1 MTTATDSLAINGGP
15 KTRTAPW
22 PPRRLFG
29 EAEKQAAVA
38 LFDRA
43 IEQGEAFGYNGP
55 EEDGYCKEF
64 VEYQGGK
71 GYADLVNSGT
81 TAVYVA
87 LRALGI
93 EPFSE
98 VIVPCITDMGG
109 CMPAALLGAIPVPAD
124 CAPGSYNIGAEQIAA
139 RITDRTSAIVVA
151 HISGLPVDMDPVMAL
166 ARKHNLP
173 VVEDCAQCHG
183 AIYKGRKVGTIGDVA
198 AFSTM
203 FGKHHATSG
212 QGGVVYTRREDLYW
226 KIRRAADRGK
236 PFGIENPVG
245 NVIASLNFN
254 QDEMGAAIGRVQLAK
269 LESIIEGKRRVALGL
284 ADGCKKKSKAV
295 RVVGDP
301 QDGRNVFWFIWGELV
316 LDKLTV
322 DKETFIDALA
332 AEGVPVSASYIFAM
346 PHENPW
352 YKDRAVFGTSGWPWT
367 SPQYKGDADAVW
379 EVPNIRA
386 TDKYVFRFNL
396 HEGFTDADVVDIVAG
411 IEKVER
417 AYLK

>member
-1 MTTATDSLAINGGP
+1 MTTTTDSLAVNGGP

-29 EAEKQAAVA
+29 EEEKQAAIA

-43 IEQGEAFGYNGP
+43 IEQGEAYGYNGP
-55 EEDGYCKEF
+55 EEDAYCKQF

-71 GYADLVNSGT
+71 GYADMVNSGT

-87 LRALGI
+87 LRSLGI
-93 EPFSE
+93 EPFTE

-109 CMPAALLGAIPVPAD
+109 CMPVALLGAIPVPAD

-139 RITDRTSAIVVA
+139 RITERTSAIVVA
-151 HISGLPVDMDPVMAL
+151 HISGLPADMDPIMEL

-173 VVEDCAQCHG
+173 VVEDCAQSHG

-226 KIRRAADRGK
+226 QIRRAADRGK
-236 PFGIENPVG
+236 PFGIDNPEG
-245 NVIASLNFN
+245 NVFASLNFN
-254 QDEMGAAIGRVQLAK
+254 QDEMGAAVGRVQLGK
-269 LESIIEGKRRVALGL
+269 LESIIEGKRRVSLGL
-284 ADGCKKKSKAV
+284 ADGCEKRCKAV
-295 RVVGDP
+295 RIVGDP
-301 QDGRNVFWFIWGELV
+301 PDGRNVFWFVWAELD

-322 DKETFIDALA
+322 DKDTFVDALT
-332 AEGVPVSASYIFAM
+332 AEGLSVTASYTVAM
-346 PHENPW
+346 PHTNPW
-352 YKDRAVFGTSGWPWT
+352 FKNRAVFGTSGFPWT
-367 SPQYKGDADAVW
+367 SPQYKGNPDVDW
-379 EVPNIRA
+379 QTPNIWA

-396 HEGFTDADVVDIVAG
+396 HEGFTDADVADIVAG
-411 IEKVER
+411 VEKVEQ